1 MATPRGLWCW
11 RVNPRNL
18 KQGPCSKLSIFMEML
33 CKRIF
38 ISVTKCPLCPFYFNS
53 TYLDIGI
60 KDGKRDNLNLPPPK
74 LCSTHL
80 PTPPQTLLHPH
91 PLKLF
96 FAPLLENS
104 VLSFS
109 SKTLLLPPPPKICLT
124 PLVPNSAEKKNP
136 GNKIADFEF

>member
-1 MATPRGLWCW
+1 
-11 RVNPRNL
+11 
-18 KQGPCSKLSIFMEML
+18 ML

-38 ISVTKCPLCPFYFNS
+38 ISVTKCPLCPFYFNG

-60 KDGKRDNLNLPPPK
+60 KDGKPFNLNLPPSK

-80 PTPPQTLLHPH
+80 PLQTLLHPH

-124 PLVPNSAEKKNP
+124 PLVPNSAEKKIPVTKLLISNFKCMILAIFSATEV
-136 GNKIADFEF
+136 GAREA